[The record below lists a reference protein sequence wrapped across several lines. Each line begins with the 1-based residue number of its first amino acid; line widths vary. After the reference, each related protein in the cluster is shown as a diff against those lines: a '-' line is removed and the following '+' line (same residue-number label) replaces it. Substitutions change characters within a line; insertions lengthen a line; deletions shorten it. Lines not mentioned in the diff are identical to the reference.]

1 MGLVVQMRVVLV
13 IKTLLRGPMAKLMG
27 EKDTVPGGD
36 REIRSDLH
44 CVHGNKNMR

>member
-27 EKDTVPGGD
+27 EKDALYQEVTGRFGQTFIVCM
-36 REIRSDLH
+36 EI
-44 CVHGNKNMR
+44 KI